1 MKRLLGLGA
10 ILLSGYLAAC
20 ATGWSRPH
28 TTEAEFDRDRLQCEQ
43 DGATRYPVR
52 MEVFGGQQAPSR
64 SNCTSFG
71 LHLNCRAAAG
81 GNVAPYQHDAN
92 ENARRSDIRACLQS
106 KGYVSKPVYGPSH
119 PAPQH
124 VPEREEF
131 IG

>member
-1 MKRLLGLGA
+1 MKHLLGLAGV
-10 ILLSGYLAAC
+10 LLLACLAAC

-43 DGATRYPVR
+43 DGARRYPVR
-52 MEVFGGQQAPSR
+52 METFGGQQAPLR

-71 LHLNCRAAAG
+71 LHLNCGAAPG
-81 GNVAPYQHDAN
+81 SYVAPYQHDVN
-92 ENARRSDIRACLQS
+92 ENARRNDVRSCLQS
-106 KGYVSKPVYGPSH
+106 KGYVSKPVYDRSR

-124 VPEREEF
+124 WPEREDF

>member
-1 MKRLLGLGA
+1 MNRPLALVHVVV
-10 ILLSGYLAAC
+10 STCLAAC

-28 TTEAEFDRDRLQCEQ
+28 TTEAEFNRDRLQCEQ
-43 DGATRYPVR
+43 DGASRYPVR

-81 GNVAPYQHDAN
+81 SNVAPYQHDAN
-92 ENARRSDIRACLQS
+92 ENARRNDIRACLQS
-106 KGYVSKPVYGPSH
+106 KGYESKPLYGPSH

-124 VPEREEF
+124 LPEREEF